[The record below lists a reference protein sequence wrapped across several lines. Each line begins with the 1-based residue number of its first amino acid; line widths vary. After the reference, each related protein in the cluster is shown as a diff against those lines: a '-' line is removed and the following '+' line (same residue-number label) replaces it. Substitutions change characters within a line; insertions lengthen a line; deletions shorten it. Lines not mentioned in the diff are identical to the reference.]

1 MKEMPAVA
9 ETEELDWQKVLE
21 VGASSLGSTLA
32 REIIRQMFG
41 GQDNTASLVA
51 AAIEEICNRL
61 TKIIDNAFMQ
71 EYIADTNS
79 IASRLNAY
87 KDSGDVNILDEI
99 FADASDTVHR
109 LKRFDTIE
117 SITTCNYV
125 STLHLVAT
133 QALSEHNSG
142 YRQTLQKLGK
152 DYAEWSQAKS
162 ERIIELT
169 RDSVGQLMIGSLSS
183 KNINFGYGI
192 DANQNLIKFHAT
204 FLDMWGSPDF
214 SSWQYIR
221 SEAVNINPQHYFK
234 DSNEYILND
243 EGKKDRKI
251 LEEFSKFQVYAKKS
265 RDDFFNKRM
274 DVANKLRNTIL
285 SACNRWRSL

>member
-1 MKEMPAVA
+1 MPAVA